1 MKDGAPSLRALDGLM
16 KEWALDEG
24 WGAQFAHQL
33 G

>member
-1 MKDGAPSLRALDGLM
+1 MKDGAPSSRALDELM

-24 WGAQFAHQL
+24 WGAKFARL